1 MLIMFFGF
9 TWLPGHAVSYGREAA
24 QELLMQGI
32 TASTCKNSSKIRKM
46 LMNCVFFEKMMA
58 KQWFWERYET
68 KKKGLFSRKDLFV
81 GDYGFE
87 PQTLCL

>member
-1 MLIMFFGF
+1 
-9 TWLPGHAVSYGREAA
+9 
-24 QELLMQGI
+24 
-32 TASTCKNSSKIRKM
+32 M

-58 KQWFWERYET
+58 KQWFLERYET